1 MSRYCPMQNLI
12 RLSKYA
18 VTPLLLL
25 SLSIWIS
32 GCSVMPAFGP
42 SSDTIVNAA
51 QNNSSYRD
59 QHHQHMH
66 AALTTPFQLVDVSSA
81 TLPTVKQTVNELF
94 SAPFLNQDFLLENQ
108 KVIPGDTLVI
118 RIWEGA
124 NDGLFASG
132 GQRETVLTLTVS
144 NSGNIDI
151 PYAGN
156 IDVVNLSA
164 HQVREEL
171 LRRYKG
177 QAIDPEINVHIQ
189 ETTSRDVSVLGAVAN
204 PGRIRAPAQGIRL
217 HDLIA
222 LAGSILHPPW
232 ETIIKISR
240 SNHSSTLSMTR
251 VFDQP
256 RNNIVILPGD
266 ILYIDHTPRQFAM
279 YGAISKP
286 GNITINKPSPNLSEL
301 LAESGGLVDLQ
312 ADANSV
318 FIFRMNHRKDHAE
331 KKMPMAYRLDFS
343 RPDAFL
349 LAGQFTVLPS
359 DVVYIATAGASE
371 FRKFITT
378 LLSPFLG
385 GTGGI
390 QNLGN

>member
-1 MSRYCPMQNLI
+1 MHSLTRL
-12 RLSKYA
+12 LSKCA
-18 VTPLLLL
+18 LIPLLL
-25 SLSIWIS
+25 SLPIWIS

-51 QNNSSYRD
+51 QNNRSYRD
-59 QHHQHMH
+59 QHHQQMH
-66 AALTTPFQLVDVSSA
+66 EALTTPFQLIDVSLA
-81 TLPTVKQTVNELF
+81 TLPTVKQAVNEQF

-108 KVIPGDTLVI
+108 KVIPGDTLII

-156 IDVVNLSA
+156 IDVVDLSA

-189 ETTSRDVSVLGAVAN
+189 ETRSRDISVLGAVAN
-204 PGRIRAPAQGIRL
+204 PGRIMAPAQGIRL

-222 LAGSILHPPW
+222 LAGGIPHPPW
-232 ETIIKISR
+232 ETTIKVSR
-240 SNHSSTLSMTR
+240 STYASTLSVAR

-279 YGAISKP
+279 YGAISRP
-286 GNITINKPSPNLSEL
+286 GNITINNPSPNLSEL

-312 ADANSV
+312 AEANSV
-318 FIFRMNHRKDHAE
+318 FIFRMDHHKDNAE
-331 KKMPMAYRLDFS
+331 QKIPTAYRLDFS

-349 LAGQFTVLPS
+349 LAGQFEVLPS
-359 DVVYIATAGASE
+359 DIVYIATAGASE

-385 GTGGI
+385 GTNGV